1 MPGSW
6 THLTARFFDVV
17 TARPLNTDEDSF
29 VDEFLSPVERSMF
42 DAQNTADQRHGVECG
57 LDVASTTERRDLVR
71 AAILHDVGKRHVG
84 LGAVGRVLASVVTKL
99 GLPARGA
106 ISLYRSHGEMGAQ
119 ELEETGAEKLVVDFV
134 RHHHSERPPTVS
146 QADWEVL
153 VAADHARVRRGQYSA
168 GGRSGASA

>member
-71 AAILHDVGKRHVG
+71 AAILHDVGKRHFG
-84 LGAVGRVLASVVTKL
+84 L
-99 GLPARGA
+99 
-106 ISLYRSHGEMGAQ
+106 
-119 ELEETGAEKLVVDFV
+119 
-134 RHHHSERPPTVS
+134 
-146 QADWEVL
+146 
-153 VAADHARVRRGQYSA
+153 
-168 GGRSGASA
+168 